1 MPGFLELVVAVVA
14 WQPPVAGQL
23 PALDLGGFLAFIV
36 AVVVWIGLG
45 SWGASILT
53 RKNYLDPDSP
63 QVSRSS
69 DMVRRVGPRSVSP
82 QMVLSFLGPILL
94 LIAVVLPRKS

>member
-1 MPGFLELVVAVVA
+1 MEGFLVFVIAVVA
-14 WQPPVAGQL
+14 WQGPVVGQL
-23 PALDLGGFLAFIV
+23 PALDFGAFLVFVI
-36 AVVVWIGLG
+36 AVVFWIGLG

-53 RKNYLDPDSP
+53 RKNYLAPDSP
-63 QVSRSS
+63 QIACSS

-94 LIAVVLPRKS
+94 LVAVVLPRKS

>member
-1 MPGFLELVVAVVA
+1 MES
-14 WQPPVAGQL
+14 
-23 PALDLGGFLAFIV
+23 FIV
-36 AVVVWIGLG
+36 FVLAVIVWIALG

-53 RKNYLDPDSP
+53 RKNSLSPDSP
-63 QVSRSS
+63 QVAPSS

-94 LIAVVLPRKS
+94 IVALVLPKRS